1 MWIPR
6 TSDVDRGL
14 DGITQGGKSGAFVES
29 SPHPARL
36 AFGMASAAAI
46 TVDWELGYLSAIPS
60 RFRTVGMDRSPSG
73 GLIFRNRI
81 ARHLT
86 IM

>member
-1 MWIPR
+1 M
-6 TSDVDRGL
+6 TH
-14 DGITQGGKSGAFVES
+14 GGKMGAFVER

-36 AFGMASAAAI
+36 AFGMASAASI
-46 TVDWELGYLSAIPS
+46 MLDWELGDLSAIPS

-81 ARHLT
+81 ARHLA